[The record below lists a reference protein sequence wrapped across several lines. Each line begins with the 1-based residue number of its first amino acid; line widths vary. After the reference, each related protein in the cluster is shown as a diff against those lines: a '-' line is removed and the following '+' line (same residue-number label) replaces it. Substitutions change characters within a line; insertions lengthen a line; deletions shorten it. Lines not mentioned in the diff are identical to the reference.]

1 MQNDSSDGVRKALD
15 KAGAFGPDVAL
26 SDYEVGERDVEKVS
40 DLNKASA
47 DMKDSMLSVG
57 VTTDGVD
64 RDGSIIFINNGM
76 SHCSNKAEEGVE
88 LLSTQEALAKYD
100 WLREYCWKAMDPEKD
115 KYTAKTYLEDS
126 DGYFIRV
133 KKGYKAKHP
142 VQTCML
148 LKKAGSMQNLH
159 NIIIVEEDA
168 SLEII
173 TGCTTDR
180 HASHAIHIGV
190 SEIYIKD
197 GGSLSFS
204 MIHNWSKDTV
214 VRPRT
219 TAILGKD
226 AKYIN
231 NYVLL
236 NPVGTLQSFPVAY
249 LNGEGA
255 SCKYNTICLASEGSN
270 IDTGGTVVLN
280 APRTSAEIMSRSIN
294 TGGKMIA
301 RGKLVGNCEGVKAHL
316 ECRSIVLKDGGVT
329 SAIPELETSVA
340 DVDMTHEAAV
350 GKIARDQIEYLMSRG
365 LTEDDAVSMI
375 VRGFLVGGIKGL
387 PDNLRKEIDEAVEQ
401 ANLGD

>member
-1 MQNDSSDGVRKALD
+1 MQHGEDNGVKKALD
-15 KAGAFGPDVAL
+15 KAGAFGPDVDI
-26 SDYEVGERDVEKVS
+26 SEYEVGNKDVEQVREL
-40 DLNKASA
+40 DKASNE
-47 DMKDSMLSVG
+47 MKETMINVG
-57 VTTDGVD
+57 VTTDGVN
-64 RDGSIIFINNGM
+64 RDGTIIFINNGM
-76 SHCSNKAEEGVE
+76 SHCSNNAEEGVE
-88 LLSTQEALAKYD
+88 LLSTREALAKYD
-100 WLREYCWKAMDPEKD
+100 WLKEYSWNAMNPDKD

-148 LKKAGSMQNLH
+148 LQKMGSMQNLH

-180 HASHAIHIGV
+180 HASHALHIGV
-190 SEIYIKD
+190 SEIYVKD

-204 MIHNWSKDTV
+204 MIHNWAKDTV

-219 TAILGKD
+219 TAILGKN
-226 AKYIN
+226 AKYVN

-255 SCKYNTICLASEGSN
+255 SCRYNTICLASEGSN
-270 IDTGGTVVLN
+270 IDTGGSVVLN
-280 APRTSAEIMSRSIN
+280 APGTSAEIMSRSIN

-340 DVDMTHEAAV
+340 DVEMTHEAAV

-365 LTEDDAVSMI
+365 LSEDDAVSMI

-387 PDNLRKEIDEAVEQ
+387 PDNLKKEIDEAIEQ
-401 ANLGD
+401 ANVGD